1 MSNNLVI
8 MKKVL
13 FVIVFMCCMSSS
25 AENTVFPILNT
36 LTDYPEFVSAEVVMS
51 YNGQRNVMVA
61 SDLGIWMNGSIFR
74 ETMKDTSDKFVSFS
88 YVSRKKSLTDGE
100 WNTGGEAIQFAF
112 HPGGMSGYAYG
123 TNSPTKS
130 PLFAF
135 TCGSEHGLCIV
146 DLNTPGCPI
155 VAKLSD
161 ETNAGNLS
169 YLTVFAQSDIT
180 MPDIIVVAGKTGFNV
195 FKTIPVEN
203 GVRAIS
209 YSGSTPSY
217 FGINGQKY
225 DDPQPGLNIVVDGD
239 KSKKIVVK

>member
-74 ETMKDTSDKFVSFS
+74 
-88 YVSRKKSLTDGE
+88 DGE
-100 WNTGGEAIQFAF
+100 WNTGVEAIQFAF